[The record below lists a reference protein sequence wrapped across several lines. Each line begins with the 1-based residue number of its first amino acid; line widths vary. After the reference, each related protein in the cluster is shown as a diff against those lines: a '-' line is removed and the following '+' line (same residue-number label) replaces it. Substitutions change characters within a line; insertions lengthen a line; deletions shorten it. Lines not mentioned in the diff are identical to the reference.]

1 MQKRSRF
8 RQAVRALRKRGDHE
22 NPGRP
27 GERREA
33 ARSAVSAL
41 SARPGGQGGGAGLS
55 LRRRQSG
62 DPPGAPPERHPVDGR
77 GALRRLLELH
87 GSG

>member
-27 GERREA
+27 GERRET

-41 SARPGGQGGGAGLS
+41 SARPGRQGGGAEFR
-55 LRRRQSG
+55 LRHGQSG
-62 DPPGAPPERHPVDGR
+62 DPPVAPPGRHPADGR
-77 GALRRLLELH
+77 GALRRLVELH